1 MAPSIEYVELRCRS
15 NYSFL
20 RGASFPEE
28 LVAQAVQLG
37 LRGLALTDLDGVY
50 GLPRAWTQA
59 RDFPAF
65 KLITGAE
72 LTLEGHPPLT
82 LLAQDKAGYAL
93 LCRLLTAAHADKP
106 KGEAALAWKTFLEMM
121 SWPGGQGL
129 LALPSMQ
136 SIQSMPSIKEEPD
149 LGSLKDLFTGRL
161 YLPLA

>member
-82 LLAQDKAGYAL
+82 LLAQDKAGYGL

-106 KGEAALAWKTFLEMM
+106 KGKAALAWKTFLEMM
-121 SWPGGQGL
+121 SWPGCQSL
-129 LALPSMQ
+129 LALP
-136 SIQSMPSIKEEPD
+136 SMPSIKEEPD
-149 LGSLKDLFTGRL
+149 LGTLKDIFPGRL
-161 YLPLA
+161 YLPLARHL